1 MQGAAPTLPEVERK
15 FQIQIMV
22 LGVRPVA
29 IPGTG
34 VHCAQAPG
42 WRLLTET
49 WAAARSPSCA
59 RRVVGSD
66 LNHLNPLIQPC

>member
-29 IPGTG
+29 IPGTVSTVLG
-34 VHCAQAPG
+34 LLAGDCSRRLGQQRGHRAVPG
-42 WRLLTET
+42 GW
-49 WAAARSPSCA
+49 WAAT
-59 RRVVGSD
+59 
-66 LNHLNPLIQPC
+66 